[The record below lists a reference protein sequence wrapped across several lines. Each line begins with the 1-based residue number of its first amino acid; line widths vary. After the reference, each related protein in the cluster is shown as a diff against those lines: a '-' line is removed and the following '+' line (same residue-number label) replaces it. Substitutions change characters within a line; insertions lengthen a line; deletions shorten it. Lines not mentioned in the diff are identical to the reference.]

1 MRTAFPLMG
10 AIVLATLGT
19 YAAQQNPPQE
29 KPKEN
34 PPAAETAKPAQGE
47 EKKNPI
53 KPTPEGLAAAKKVF
67 GYDCAMCHGEQG
79 DGKGDLV
86 DSMGLKLKDWREPA
100 SLAGMT
106 DGEMY
111 EVISKGRGKMP
122 GEGERVAPER
132 IWNLV
137 NYVKAFAKKDGAPKP
152 AAESSPS
159 E

>member
-1 MRTAFPLMG
+1 MRTAFPLLG
-10 AIVLATLGT
+10 AILLATLGT
-19 YAAQQNPPQE
+19 YAAQQNPPEE

-34 PPAAETAKPAQGE
+34 APAQEPAKPAQAE

-86 DSMGLKLKDWREPA
+86 DSMGLKLKDWRDPT
-100 SLAGMT
+100 SLAGMN
-106 DGEMY
+106 DGEMFD
-111 EVISKGRGKMP
+111 VISKGRGKMP

-137 NYVKAFAKKDGAPKP
+137 NYVRAFAKKEGAPRP
-152 AAESSPS
+152 AAEGSKS